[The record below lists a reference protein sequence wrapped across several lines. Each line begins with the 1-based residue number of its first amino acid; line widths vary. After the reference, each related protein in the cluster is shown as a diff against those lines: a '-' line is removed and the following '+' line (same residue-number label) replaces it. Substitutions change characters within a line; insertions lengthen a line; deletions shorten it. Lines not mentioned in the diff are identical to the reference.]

1 MKYFKILAAFLFFI
15 LLVTAVLSFVLPISQ
30 KLERSIT
37 INTSAAGIYAQ
48 LSKLENFNKFS
59 VWSQQ
64 DSSAIYTLTG
74 TDGTIG
80 AATSWKGSPEISGE
94 GKIEIIA
101 LEPNRKV
108 MHTFH
113 FTKPK
118 KGKAESTFSLLETN
132 KESTTVTWTFIMATP
147 RPWNIFNL
155 FFSLDKQMGKDF
167 EDGLAAMKTMI
178 ELSNATTLPPGN
190 PVK

>member
-1 MKYFKILAAFLFFI
+1 MKYYRIFIAFIFFI
-15 LLVTAVLSFVLPISQ
+15 LLVTATLSFSLPATQ
-30 KLERSIT
+30 KVERSIT
-37 INTSAAGIYAQ
+37 INATAAFIYSQ
-48 LSKLENFNKFS
+48 LSKLENFHKFS

-64 DSSAIYTLTG
+64 DSTAIYTLSG

-101 LEPNRKV
+101 LEPDRKV
-108 MHTFH
+108 MHTLH

-118 KGKAESTFSLLETN
+118 KGKAESTFTLLETN
-132 KESTTVTWTFIMATP
+132 KAITNVTWTFIMATP

-155 FFSLDKQMGKDF
+155 LFSLDKQMGKDF
-167 EDGLAAMKTMI
+167 EDGLTTMKTII
-178 ELSNATTLPPGN
+178 ELNNAAAGLPAN

>member
-1 MKYFKILAAFLFFI
+1 MKFGRLLLFF
-15 LLVTAVLSFVLPISQ
+15 LLAVIVTTAVLSFMLPTSQ
-30 KLERSIT
+30 KIERSIV
-37 INTSAAGIYAQ
+37 INTSAVTIYTQ
-48 LSKLENFNKFS
+48 LIQLESFNKFS

-64 DSSAIYTLTG
+64 DSTAVYTISG

-80 AATSWKGSPEISGE
+80 ASTSWKGSPEISGE
-94 GKIEIIA
+94 GKIEIKA

-108 MHTFH
+108 MHQLN

-118 KGKAESTFSLLETN
+118 KGTAESVFLLNETN
-132 KESTTVTWTFIMATP
+132 KATTTVIWTFNMATP

-155 FFSLDKQMGKDF
+155 FYSLDKQMGKDF
-167 EDGLAAMKTMI
+167 EDGLTAMKKMI
-178 ELSNATTLPPGN
+178 EISNAAPPAAI